1 MGDVAARAS
10 AFADAPHALL
20 ARIISLAP
28 IGVGIVDDQ
37 RRTVLTNDVLRHML
51 GYSESEFAELPFE
64 VFTHPDDIERNDE
77 LFRALM
83 AGLIDRFDLDK
94 RFFHRDGHVV
104 WGRLLVASMD
114 DEDGRRLA
122 IGLLQD
128 VTEEKRLQ
136 AELEAAEASYRH
148 MVEQMPAVVYAGEP
162 EPGLPS
168 SYVSPRLEE
177 TLGYRPEEWTANP
190 GLWLQRLHA
199 DDRDWV
205 LARYEAH
212 LRSGSPDPLTLT
224 YRMHRRDGGV
234 VWLRDQF
241 TVTTDDTGHRFQRG
255 VLVDV
260 TREKRLE
267 EELEHQAFHD
277 PLTQLANLRL
287 FRMRIAERLRR
298 RPPRSGAVLFLDL
311 DDFKR
316 VNDRLGHG
324 VGDRLLQEAARRIQA
339 CLRPADTAARL
350 GGDEFAVLIDE
361 VQDHEQVLGVAE
373 RVRARLTEPYDLG
386 PDAHEVTTAASIG
399 VAMLADGDTPDAV
412 LRAAD
417 LAMYAAKDAGKSQ
430 VHRYEPE
437 MLAALLES
445 VQRHDTEPDDRNGP
459 PQR

>member
-1 MGDVAARAS
+1 MSDVTALAS

-20 ARIISLAP
+20 ARIIALAP
-28 IGVGIVDDQ
+28 IGVGIVDGQ
-37 RRTVLTNDVLRHML
+37 RRTVLTNDVLRRML
-51 GYSESEFAELPFE
+51 GYSEEEFAELPFE
-64 VFTHPDDIERNDE
+64 VFTHPDDIARNDE
-77 LFRALM
+77 LFSALM
-83 AGLIDRFDLDK
+83 AGEIDRFDLDK

-104 WGRLLVASMD
+104 WGRLLVASMQD
-114 DEDGRRLA
+114 DAGGRLA

-148 MVEQMPAVVYAGEP
+148 MVEQVPAVVYAGDP
-162 EPGLPS
+162 DPGVPS
-168 SYVSPRLEE
+168 AYVSPRLEQV
-177 TLGYRPEEWTANP
+177 LGYDPEEWSATP
-190 GLWLQRLHA
+190 GLWLQQLHA
-199 DDRDWV
+199 SDRDAV
-205 LARYEAH
+205 LASCDAH
-212 LRSGSPDPLTLT
+212 LRSGSTEALTLT

-241 TVTTDDTGHRFQRG
+241 SVSTDEQGRRLQRG

-260 TREKRLE
+260 TREKQLE

-287 FRMRIAERLRR
+287 FRIRIDDRLRR

-311 DDFKR
+311 DDFKT
-316 VNDRLGHG
+316 VNDSLGHG
-324 VGDRLLQEAARRIQA
+324 AGDRLLQEAARRIRA
-339 CLRPADTAARL
+339 CLRPADTAGRL

-361 VQDHEQVLGVAE
+361 VDDLEQALRIAE

-386 PDAHEVTTAASIG
+386 EEMEEIGTGASIG
-399 VAMLADGDTPDAV
+399 AAMLTDGDTPDAV

-430 VHRYEPE
+430 VRSYEPQ
-437 MLAALLES
+437 MLTAVLQQLAHRRTTLP
-445 VQRHDTEPDDRNGP
+445 R
-459 PQR
+459 